1 MATDLINNEYNL
13 LANCITSLNSTNFS
27 QCLVAFIDSFIESDC
42 VVIIGYRK
50 DKHPIYLYDS
60 IDTHQES
67 IFQRYLMSS
76 FLYDP
81 FYVALTENNIEGVFS
96 LKEVISDIRKY
107 KYYQQQFYDD
117 TNWQDELG
125 LTVRIDETRWVVIY
139 LGYIHEGQRFTKKQ
153 KQELNNRYSSIQ
165 SLCHKQWSDDTFL
178 LSNAKQSNVD
188 RVIEQALST
197 FGENLLTSR
206 EKEITV
212 LIVQGLDSK
221 DIANQFK
228 ISIGTVKNHRKR
240 IYSQLNV
247 SSLSELFQLFLNHLI
262 AGN

>member
-1 MATDLINNEYNL
+1 MTLDSIDNEYKL
-13 LANCITSLNSTNFS
+13 LANCITALNSTDFS
-27 QCLVAFIDSFIESDC
+27 QSLVVFLDSLIDSDC

-60 IDTHQES
+60 IDKERDLL
-67 IFQRYLMSS
+67 FQRYLMNS

-81 FYVALTENNIEGVFS
+81 FYVALTESNIEGVFS
-96 LKEVISDIRKY
+96 LKEVISDIREY
-107 KYYQQQFYDD
+107 KYYQQQFYDE

-139 LGYIHEGQRFTKKQ
+139 LGYTIEGKKFTKEQ
-153 KQELNNRYSSIQ
+153 KNELNNRYSSIQ
-165 SLCHKQWSDDTFL
+165 SLCIKQWSDDAFL
-178 LSNAKQSNVD
+178 LSNAKKSNVD

-197 FGENLLTSR
+197 FGEDLLTVR

-212 LIVQGLDSK
+212 LLVQGLDSK
-221 DIANQFK
+221 DVANHCK

-240 IYSQLNV
+240 IYSKLNI

-262 AGN
+262 TGS